1 MTAKIPHCSCGAK
14 RVFELQLLS
23 TMLHVLDVDSHVQH
37 MSKGGVMGGDKM
49 EEVMEEEKKKNIT
62 KKKKQSKSKSDCS
75 QQNVEQKKRKIMNNG
90 GMDWSTLLVYSCEN
104 SCSESFE
111 EVAIVHRPL

>member
-23 TMLHVLDVDSHVQH
+23 TMLHVLDVDSHVH
-37 MSKGGVMGGDKM
+37 ILEGEMMMGEKV
-49 EEVMEEEKKKNIT
+49 EEVMEEEKKKKIT
-62 KKKKQSKSKSDCS
+62 KKKKQSKSKSKSDCS
-75 QQNVEQKKRKIMNNG
+75 QQNVEQKRRRIMNNG
-90 GMDWSTLLVYSCEN
+90 GMDWSTLLVYSCEK

-111 EVAIVHRPL
+111 EVH